1 MWINGNGHIDGLVRP
16 VSFGEAAADMTLVSD
31 SPFLVDADDE
41 VAFGN
46 IVAWNLQ
53 FARRVEL
60 LEHQRTTVP
69 AYKLLNQYRLVLP
82 VNDNITAAS
91 WRLERM
97 NVQ

>member
-1 MWINGNGHIDGLVRP
+1 MVTSTDLFVLSPLGT
-16 VSFGEAAADMTLVSD
+16 AADMTLVSD

-60 LEHQRTTVP
+60 LESDEEAV
-69 AYKLLNQYRLVLP
+69 
-82 VNDNITAAS
+82 
-91 WRLERM
+91 
-97 NVQ
+97 

>member
-1 MWINGNGHIDGLVRP
+1 MVTSTHLFVLSPLGT
-16 VSFGEAAADMTLVSD
+16 AADMTLVSD

-60 LEHQRTTVP
+60 LKHQRTTVP
-69 AYKLLNQYRLVLP
+69 AYKLLDQYRLVLP